1 MPKKML
7 ASYFLI
13 LFLVSCKQVPTPIFA
28 PTAEVFST
36 TGMSLPKSNETLL
49 PEEPEWLNDNKSNI
63 LLLSYGKLTIFIDPV
78 TTDTLFLEISDAHWV
93 DNTHILFASNDRFLY
108 NSSEGN
114 SQDILDLANWKIIEA
129 KYNPNQ
135 SSGVASGN
143 EKSPNIWLDKNEE
156 NTPLKIY
163 NDQRKQWD
171 IFLYPPQGLY
181 NLNELFIEGKIF
193 IVQGNAVY
201 RNGYVIAVYDFESK
215 KIIKTFVGNVE
226 KNTLRYSKDKVI
238 YVTDNIPCAIDIQTL
253 KRACGVLIP
262 RKYKDIEIGWSP
274 NYPETIP
281 FTYSEH
287 IDKYAYTKKVCLFG
301 FFTGEI
307 VCPMEDLQ
315 ILKPVLSNVNDWRD
329 PSKQM
334 EIIESKS
341 IWDYSIS
348 PNKKYILFCYG
359 NNYYA
364 RYEGT
369 AIVDIDGSNFRLL
382 DDIEEVPI
390 SMIAN
395 TCWQS
400 DVGHVAFSWRPLP

>member
-1 MPKKML
+1 MENIRL
-7 ASYFLI
+7 SLFFLSLLLTACVSNLETTTPSVEVVLPTRI
-13 LFLVSCKQVPTPIFA
+13 ANLFQADKF
-28 PTAEVFST
+28 
-36 TGMSLPKSNETLL
+36 SLPDQPKWLKDVKS
-49 PEEPEWLNDNKSNI
+49 DV
-63 LLLSYGKLTIFIDPV
+63 LLLSYGELALFIYPK
-78 TTDTLFLEISDAHWV
+78 TADTLFLTLPNAHWI
-93 DNTHILFASNDRFLY
+93 DNNHVSFTSANQVYRDTSKETY
-108 NSSEGN
+108 
-114 SQDILDLANWKIIEA
+114 QYTLDLADWKITE
-129 KYNPNQ
+129 NNSSPNQ
-135 SSGVASGN
+135 GSSIAGGN
-143 EKSPNIWLDKNEE
+143 KNYPNIKLDKNEE

-163 NDQRKQWD
+163 NDQLKQWD

-181 NLNELFIEGKIF
+181 NLDELFIDGKIF
-193 IVQGNAVY
+193 TVQGNAAY
-201 RNGYVIAVYDFESK
+201 RKGYIIAVYDFETK

-226 KNTLRYSKDKVI
+226 MNTLRYSKNKVI

-253 KRACGVLIP
+253 KRECGVLIP
-262 RKYKDIEIGWSP
+262 RKYKEIEIGWSP

-287 IDKYAYTKKVCLFG
+287 IEKYAYTKKMCLFG
-301 FFTGEI
+301 FLTGKI

-315 ILKPVLSNVNDWRD
+315 ILKPVLSKVKDWRD

-348 PNKKYILFCYG
+348 PNEEYILFCYG

-369 AIVDIDGSNFRLL
+369 AIVDVDGRNFRLL
-382 DDIEEVPI
+382 DDIEEVPV